1 MQERRGDAEARAVVQ
16 NSMILPASQAATLA
30 LLIISLICWGSWANT
45 LKLAGKW
52 RFELYYYDFAIGFAV
67 LAVVAAFTG
76 GSLNSG
82 ELTFQDNFLITGY
95 RSMAYVIAAGV
106 VFNLGN
112 MLLAAVISVAGMA
125 LAFTLTFATALVVS
139 TAWSLIFDASSGFLP
154 SLCGAALL
162 MAALVMGAAA
172 YSNYLI
178 ARSETAKAEA
188 AKKNASQPASRVKR
202 VQSSRSRGLVL
213 ALTLGVAGGIA
224 LGLFRPLLDAG
235 SQGEGGVAP
244 YGLVLL
250 FAGGILISTTIL
262 NPFFF
267 NFPVTGAP
275 IGLADYFRGTGKQ
288 HALGFLGGIIAGAA
302 FLAGMLALGAP
313 PAVRTAAIPSYALS
327 QGGPVLA
334 VAWGLFVWREFKS
347 AGERSTWLFRFMWIV
362 LAIGVGLLAVAR
374 R

>member
-1 MQERRGDAEARAVVQ
+1 
-16 NSMILPASQAATLA
+16 MILPASQAATLA

-52 RFELYYYDFAIGFAV
+52 RFELYYYDFALGFAA
-67 LAVVAAFTG
+67 LAVVAAFTA

-95 RSMAYVIAAGV
+95 RNIAYVIAAGV

-112 MLLAAVISVAGMA
+112 MLLAATISVAGMA
-125 LAFTLTFATALVVS
+125 LAFTITFATALVVS
-139 TAWSLIFDASSGFLP
+139 TAWSFIFEASGGFLP

-162 MAALVMGAAA
+162 LAALVMGAAA

-178 ARSETAKAEA
+178 ARSEAAREATKSEA
-188 AKKNASQPASRVKR
+188 AKQGASQPGARLKR
-202 VQSSRSRGLVL
+202 TTSSRSRGLVL
-213 ALTLGVAGGIA
+213 ALALGVAGGIA
-224 LGLFRPLLDAG
+224 MGLFRPLLDLG

-244 YGLVLL
+244 YGAALM
-250 FAGGILISTTIL
+250 FAAGILISTAIL
-262 NPFFF
+262 DPFFF
-267 NFPVTGAP
+267 NFPVAGDA
-275 IGLADYFRGTGKQ
+275 IGLADYFKGSGKQ
-288 HALGFLGGIIAGAA
+288 HLLGMLGGVMAGVA

-313 PAVRTAAIPSYALS
+313 ADDRTAAAPSYALS
-327 QGGPVLA
+327 QGGPILA

-347 AGERSTWLFRFMWIV
+347 AGERSTLLFRFMWLL